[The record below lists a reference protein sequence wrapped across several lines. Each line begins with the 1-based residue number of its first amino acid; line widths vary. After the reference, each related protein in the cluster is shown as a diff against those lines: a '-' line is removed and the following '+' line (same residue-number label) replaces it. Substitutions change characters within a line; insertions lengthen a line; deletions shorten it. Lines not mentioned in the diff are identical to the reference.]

1 MIVFTVTKPLPG
13 FCVPPQDR
21 QVLVDVEDL
30 DFGFLQS
37 GGSKKDT
44 ITLTNRT
51 NAKVGTKTILLRTR
65 VNTDRQIYICSYSR
79 RRTRP
84 ISLWRVSYTCYPM

>member
-1 MIVFTVTKPLPG
+1 M
-13 FCVPPQDR
+13 
-21 QVLVDVEDL
+21 EDL

-51 NAKVGTKTILLRTR
+51 NAKVAAHTLPRA
-65 VNTDRQIYICSYSR
+65 
-79 RRTRP
+79 
-84 ISLWRVSYTCYPM
+84 